1 MIDLLIA
8 FGCGVVATVLWRRA
22 FVSRT
27 VKQSLPSTR
36 EHSCAWGPEYDVP
49 TYLRRRNA
57 RS

>member
-8 FGCGVVATVLWRRA
+8 FGCGVAAAVLWQRS
-22 FVSRT
+22 FVSRAAQPS
-27 VKQSLPSTR
+27 VPSTR
-36 EHSCAWGPEYDVP
+36 APTCDWGPEYDVP